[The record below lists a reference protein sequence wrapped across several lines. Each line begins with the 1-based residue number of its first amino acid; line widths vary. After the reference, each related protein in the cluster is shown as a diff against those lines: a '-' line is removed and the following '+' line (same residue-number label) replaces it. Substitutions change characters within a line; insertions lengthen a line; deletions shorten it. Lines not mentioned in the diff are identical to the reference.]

1 VVACERSDGPAP
13 DPARRNCTRDNREL
27 VRMFDLSEDSA
38 TASALSRQ
46 AARYRL
52 GCVPRR
58 LPRIHRAGSG
68 DAGRL
73 WIDNRAPGRA
83 TPPGAAR
90 RAAGSAGLQHGNH
103 MNVLIN
109 NLTGVTSTS
118 AGQHRPDGRPVRA
131 HDELD
136 HHAIGWR
143 VGPSAVRPG
152 PGDPFTWSVSVI
164 QGWISRPMGRKILAG
179 IEQVSVHPSVL
190 LPSPTRSRP

>member
-1 VVACERSDGPAP
+1 
-13 DPARRNCTRDNREL
+13 
-27 VRMFDLSEDSA
+27 
-38 TASALSRQ
+38 
-46 AARYRL
+46 
-52 GCVPRR
+52 
-58 LPRIHRAGSG
+58 
-68 DAGRL
+68 
-73 WIDNRAPGRA
+73 
-83 TPPGAAR
+83 
-90 RAAGSAGLQHGNH
+90 

-118 AGQHRPDGRPVRA
+118 AGQHRLDGRPVGA

-136 HHAIGWR
+136 HHGIGWR